1 MKVVPAERVLASV
14 VGSEIEGSEVTND
27 GLHVF
32 LSDGR
37 TLVFA
42 GDFVIAV
49 VNTERT
55 IQ

>member
-1 MKVVPAERVLASV
+1 MKVVTAERVLASV
-14 VGSEIEGSEVTND
+14 VGSEIEGSELTD
-27 GLHVF
+27 EGLSVF